1 MSTSARQYRED
12 LDATTCATPGCQR
25 DHTVLYLVPSC
36 HHVEDVLVRYEKAT
50 GELILACSK
59 CLRTVTRIAVAAKG
73 ATVQ

>member
-1 MSTSARQYRED
+1 
-12 LDATTCATPGCQR
+12 
-25 DHTVLYLVPSC
+25 LVPSC